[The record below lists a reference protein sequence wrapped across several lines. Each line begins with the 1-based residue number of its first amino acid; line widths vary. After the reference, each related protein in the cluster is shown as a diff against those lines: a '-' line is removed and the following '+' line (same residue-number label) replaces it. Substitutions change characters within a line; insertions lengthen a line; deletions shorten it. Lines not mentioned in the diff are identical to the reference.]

1 MEHGA
6 VKRLLA
12 YAAIYVL
19 WGASFLAIKVVVA
32 VVPPFLA
39 AGIRFLSAGAM
50 LLLFSFW
57 RKQPQPEGP
66 EWRNLLLLAGIL
78 FIGDYALLFWA
89 EQRLASGLA
98 AVLAATIPTQVYLL
112 EWLWLRRVR
121 ISPTAALGLA
131 LGLGGVAAL
140 VLPSSLLKARAEVN
154 LYAPVALLAAT
165 CWAVGT
171 VLSTRLALPKARQVN
186 AGWQMTLGGTL
197 LLALSA
203 GAGEWRR
210 LSTASLTPRVWL
222 SMAYLI
228 VFASLAAFSA
238 YIYLLAHAPARRV
251 ASYAYV
257 NPIIALLLGSWLG
270 GESISPRQGIACAVV
285 IAGVLATL
293 LGREGA
299 SQQPVAVEG

>member
-121 ISPTAALGLA
+121 MTSTAAIGLA

-140 VLPSSLLKARAEVN
+140 VLPSNLLKARAEVN

-171 VLSTRLALPKARQVN
+171 VLSTRLALPRARPVN
-186 AGWQMTLGGTL
+186 AGWQMTLGGAL

-210 LSTASLTPRVWL
+210 LTTTALAPRVWL

-270 GESISPRQGIACAVV
+270 GESISPRQGLACAVV